1 VYFTIGFEGIHLI
14 ERCAVK
20 KIFLARLAL
29 ISAVLL
35 IASCASK
42 TRQLMPTPLI
52 YQDPGAVSAVVQHE
66 ESLRSSTDVDLF
78 YITNRAKESNPESVL
93 PYGQSRSSSVA
104 FGSARVQ
111 IGPDISWESLE
122 SESRRSVRT
131 RDLDL
136 SLGKVKEIG
145 RFPAE
150 PYNVE
155 VRADGLYR
163 SAADMRVHYEAK
175 DMFQAELE
183 KRLARSKTKDVI
195 VYVHGFN
202 ETFATAAYTAAEL
215 CHFLGRESVCALYT
229 WPASSTGNFLTSYT
243 STTESARYA
252 EDHLRKMLRVLAS
265 TPGLNGV
272 HLLAHSRGA
281 AVLMSTLRGLFI
293 ESVAAGK
300 EPINTLHI
308 DNLVLFSPDI
318 DYDLFAQDITAGL
331 SDPDM
336 YSVWPSERLPRALRG
351 RFTVYSSPNDRALL
365 VSQFLFRSK
374 MRIGNVRT
382 ENISE
387 AVQRYLE
394 PFDRLDIIIYQGD
407 RTDAFGHSYFTS
419 NPRVSSDVIQLL
431 RFGKKLGDQGRDLT
445 KVGPIVWKF
454 PTVEK

>member
-1 VYFTIGFEGIHLI
+1 MKRTLLVRF
-14 ERCAVK
+14 
-20 KIFLARLAL
+20 AL
-29 ISAVLL
+29 LSAVIL
-35 IASCASK
+35 IAGCASK
-42 TRQLMPTPLI
+42 PRQLMPTPLL
-52 YQDPGAVSAVVQHE
+52 YQAPGSISAVVKHE
-66 ESLRSSTDVDLF
+66 ESRGSSTDVDLL
-78 YITNRAKESNPESVL
+78 YITNRARETEPESIL
-93 PYGQSRSSSVA
+93 PYGQNRSSSVA

-111 IGPDISWESLE
+111 IGPDVSWDSLDR
-122 SESRRSVRT
+122 ESRMAVRT

-136 SLGKVKEIG
+136 SLGEVREIG

-155 VRADGLYR
+155 VREDGLYR

-183 KRLARSKTKDVI
+183 KRLARSKTKNVI

-202 ETFATAAYTAAEL
+202 ETFASAAYTAAEL

-252 EDHLRKMLRVLAS
+252 EDHLRKMMRMLGS

-272 HLLAHSRGA
+272 QLLAHSRGA
-281 AVLMSTLRGLFI
+281 ALLMSALRGLFT

-300 EPINTLHI
+300 EPIHTLHI

-318 DYDLFAQDITAGL
+318 DYDLFAQDVTAGL

-336 YSVWPSERLPRALRG
+336 YSVWPSERLPRALHG
-351 RFTVYSSPNDRALL
+351 RFTVYSSPNDRALI
-365 VSQFLFRSK
+365 VSQILFRSK

-387 AVQRYLE
+387 AVQNYLK
-394 PFDRLDIIIYQGD
+394 PFDKLDIIIYQGD
-407 RTDAFGHSYFTS
+407 RTDAFGHSYFTT

-431 RFGKKLGDQGRDLT
+431 RFGKKLGDPGRELIEL
-445 KVGPIVWKF
+445 GPILWKF
-454 PTVEK
+454 PTVDK

>member
-1 VYFTIGFEGIHLI
+1 MKRTFLGI
-14 ERCAVK
+14 
-20 KIFLARLAL
+20 LASL
-29 ISAVLL
+29 SAVLL
-35 IASCASK
+35 IAGCASK
-42 TRQLMPTPLI
+42 PRQLMPTPI
-52 YQDPGAVSAVVQHE
+52 VYQNPDSGSAVVQHE
-66 ESLRSSTDVDLF
+66 ESLSNSTDVDLL
-78 YITNRAKESNPESVL
+78 YITNRAKESDPDSIL
-93 PYGQSRSSSVA
+93 PYGQNRSASVA

-111 IGPDISWESLE
+111 IGPGVSWDVLE
-122 SESRRSVRT
+122 RESRLANRT
-131 RDLDL
+131 QDLNL
-136 SLGKVKEIG
+136 SLGKVEEIG
-145 RFPAE
+145 RFPDE
-150 PYNVE
+150 PYNVD
-155 VRADGLYR
+155 VRDDGLYR
-163 SAADMRVHYEAK
+163 NAADMLVHNEARRL
-175 DMFQAELE
+175 FQAELE
-183 KRLARSKTKDVI
+183 KRLARSKTNNVI
-195 VYVHGFN
+195 IYVHGFN

-252 EDHLRKMLRVLAS
+252 EDHLRKMIRTLGS
-265 TPGLNGV
+265 TPGINGV

-281 AVLMSTLRGLFI
+281 AVLMSALRGLVM

-351 RFTVYSSPNDRALL
+351 RFTVYSSPNDRALI

-387 AVQRYLE
+387 SAQNYLK
-394 PFDRLDIIIYQGD
+394 PFDKLDIIIYQGD
-407 RTDAFGHSYFTS
+407 RTDRFGHSYFTT
-419 NPRVSSDVIQLL
+419 NPRVSSDIIQLL
-431 RFGKKLGDQGRDLT
+431 RFGKKLGDPGRELIQL
-445 KVGPIVWKF
+445 GPIVWKF
-454 PTVEK
+454 PSADE

>member
-1 VYFTIGFEGIHLI
+1 
-14 ERCAVK
+14 
-20 KIFLARLAL
+20 
-29 ISAVLL
+29 
-35 IASCASK
+35 
-42 TRQLMPTPLI
+42 MPTPLI
-52 YQDPGAVSAVVQHE
+52 YQDPASISAVVKHE
-66 ESLRSSTDVDLF
+66 ESRGSSTDVDLL
-78 YITNRAKESNPESVL
+78 YITNRARETEPESIL
-93 PYGQSRSSSVA
+93 PYGQDRSSSVA

-111 IGPDISWESLE
+111 IGPDISWENLE
-122 SESRRSVRT
+122 SESRRAVRT

-163 SAADMRVHYEAK
+163 SAADMRMHYEAK

-202 ETFATAAYTAAEL
+202 ETFASAAYTAAEM
-215 CHFLGRESVCALYT
+215 CHFLGRESVCVLYT

-252 EDHLRKMLRVLAS
+252 EDHLRKMLRVLVS

-281 AVLMSTLRGLFI
+281 AVLMSTLRGLVV
-293 ESVAAGK
+293 ESVASGK

-336 YSVWPSERLPRALRG
+336 YSVWPSERLPRSLRG
-351 RFTVYSSPNDRALL
+351 RLTVYSSPNDRALI
-365 VSQFLFRSK
+365 VSQILFRSK

-387 AVQRYLE
+387 AVQHYLKV
-394 PFDRLDIIIYQGD
+394 FDRLDIIIYQGD
-407 RTDAFGHSYFTS
+407 RTDTFGHSYFTT

-431 RFGKKLGDQGRDLT
+431 RFDKKLGDPGRELI
-445 KVGPIVWKF
+445 KLGPIVWKF
-454 PTVEK
+454 PTVDK